1 MSLFLGLLFSALA
14 LLSSMWWAV
23 PCFLFLSAAVVCLLR
38 SEPEE
43 AIAPRIV
50 RTRRST
56 TAAVAAPG
64 ELTVRDVMLV
74 NPIAMPAN
82 APVAAAARAMRDLD
96 VGAVVV
102 VEDERPLGVMTDRDT
117 VVGIVSLDD
126 LVGTA
131 DRSEG

>member
-1 MSLFLGLLFSALA
+1 
-14 LLSSMWWAV
+14 
-23 PCFLFLSAAVVCLLR
+23 
-38 SEPEE
+38 
-43 AIAPRIV
+43 
-50 RTRRST
+50 
-56 TAAVAAPG
+56 
-64 ELTVRDVMLV
+64 MLV